1 LRDEAGSAVRLL
13 AAETDITAL
22 KDAQRAQQEEAE
34 VSAAL
39 AHAAQ
44 SMIAVLDTPALLER
58 VCRVVSEVLHSERS
72 HTWMWDSGLDV
83 YVPVAQHG
91 VAPAQWEFLR
101 ALRIPADL
109 FAPLTERFHDDD
121 VITVSQGDGLLP
133 TSLAEQLG
141 VRHAIFMALRRGD
154 RVVGMQSAEYAQRG
168 AFPRAAM
175 RIAHGIAQL
184 ASLMWHHARLREDL
198 EKAHRL
204 KSDFVATMS
213 HELRTPLHAII
224 GFNDLV
230 LDGDF
235 GPITADQE
243 DALSHVRRSA
253 RHLREVIDGI
263 LDLSRLERGQL
274 PLNLRDVHLPTLTQ
288 RVAEEMAGAFD
299 KPGVTFRW
307 ELEPALPVMRTDPD
321 KLMVVLK
328 NVIANA
334 LKFTAEGHVT
344 VTIGADAECIEF
356 AVADTG
362 IGMAPETVQLIFEPF
377 RQAEPYL
384 TRRFDGLGL
393 GLYVVRR
400 LVDALGGSIEV
411 ESELGRG
418 SSFRIRVPLSPP
430 ETTGTV
436 TVAA

>member
-1 LRDEAGSAVRLL
+1 
-13 AAETDITAL
+13 
-22 KDAQRAQQEEAE
+22 
-34 VSAAL
+34 
-39 AHAAQ
+39 
-44 SMIAVLDTPALLER
+44 MIAELDTPVLLER

-72 HTWMWDSGLDV
+72 HTWMLESALDV

-91 VAPAQWEFLR
+91 CSPAQWEFLR

-109 FAPLTERFHDDD
+109 FARLTERLGNDD
-121 VITVSQGDGLLP
+121 VVIVSDAERAALLP
-133 TSLAEQLG
+133 PSLAEQLG
-141 VRHAIFMALRRGD
+141 VRQAIFMALRHGD
-154 RVVGMQSAEYAQRG
+154 HIVGMQSAEYAQIG
-168 AFPRAAM
+168 APFRPSAI

-198 EKAHRL
+198 ERANRL

-213 HELRTPLHAII
+213 HELRTPLHAIM
-224 GFNDLV
+224 GYNDLV

-235 GPITADQE
+235 GPLTADQE
-243 DALSHVRRSA
+243 DALGHVRKSA
-253 RHLREVIDGI
+253 CHLREVIDGI

-274 PLNLRDVHLPTLTQ
+274 PLNVADVSIPALMQ
-288 RVAEEMAGAFD
+288 RVTEEMAGSID
-299 KPGVTFRW
+299 KPSVVFSW
-307 ELEPALPVMRTDPD
+307 ELEPALPVVRTDPD

-334 LKFTAEGHVT
+334 IKFTAEGHVT
-344 VTIGADAECIEF
+344 VTIGADAEGLEC

-362 IGMAPETVQLIFEPF
+362 VGIAPETLQIIFEPF
-377 RQAEPYL
+377 RQAERYL

-400 LVDALGGSIEV
+400 LVDVLGGTIDV

-418 SSFRIRVPLSPP
+418 SCFRIRIPLSPP
-430 ETTGTV
+430 GS
-436 TVAA
+436 AAA